1 MGKRTGQ
8 LAGLAALGA
17 LGYMLSRDSK
27 GQAPVE
33 TRSISPSMGK
43 TPAPQA
49 ESDYPDESRRG
60 RMATRPEDMAPVRAV
75 APGPS
80 SARTAAPASGEAATM
95 ANYVPR
101 DRYMRSMT
109 ETDTG
114 DVPGAAAAI
123 ARFQQ
128 DTAGMSPALAQGRA
142 PMTKRQPTTQTYKR
156 TGGPTAA
163 ELAAYEASRAPSR
176 VQTSAGA
183 GRGVYGPG
191 GPEAGEV
198 EEYMAQRN
206 AGARSRLLPPI
217 TAGTNYKKG
226 GAVKAKP
233 AVKKMASGGMTTSK
247 ASSRADGIAQR
258 GKTRGKIC

>member
-27 GQAPVE
+27 GQAAPVE

-43 TPAPQA
+43 TPAA
-49 ESDYPDESRRG
+49 EMPAVDRG
-60 RMATRPEDMAPVRAV
+60 DDRDIGGGFNPASMRARAPGPASARAV
-75 APGPS
+75 AP
-80 SARTAAPASGEAATM
+80 AATSGEAATM

-191 GPEAGEV
+191 GPEEGEV